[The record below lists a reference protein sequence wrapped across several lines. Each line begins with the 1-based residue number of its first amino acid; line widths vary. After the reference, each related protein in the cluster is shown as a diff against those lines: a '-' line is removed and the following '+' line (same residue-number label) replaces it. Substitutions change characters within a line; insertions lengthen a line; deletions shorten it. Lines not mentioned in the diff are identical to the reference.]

1 MARLRV
7 LRVCRSIC
15 DITAM
20 DNGDNGAQEPERRG
34 NYAHSQRLTWLDAT
48 RITGVEVPKPDQ
60 IADALN
66 ATPRGGQRYAKSV
79 WRVRRRPVSFH
90 PKG

>member
-1 MARLRV
+1 
-7 LRVCRSIC
+7 
-15 DITAM
+15 M

-34 NYAHSQRLTWLDAT
+34 NYAHSQRLTWLDGP
-48 RITGVEVPKPDQ
+48 RLTGVEVPKPDQ

-66 ATPRGGQRYAKSV
+66 ARRIGTPRGGQWYAKSV
-79 WRVRRRPVSFH
+79 WHVRRQPVSFH